1 MSPAAKP
8 PRRAPSPG
16 GARAIPSA
24 PPCTSSASP
33 NRPHREIFAMK
44 DRKFTRVTAFGT
56 AGGWSGKMEHQ
67 VTLQVWGEGFALV
80 EDVRRIV
87 EAEPALRFALL
98 SAQDT
103 RTPHRKHRTR
113 VV

>member
-1 MSPAAKP
+1 
-8 PRRAPSPG
+8 
-16 GARAIPSA
+16 
-24 PPCTSSASP
+24 
-33 NRPHREIFAMK
+33 MK

-87 EAEPALRFALL
+87 EAAPAMRFALIA
-98 SAQDT
+98 AQDT
-103 RTPHRKHRTR
+103 LTPPRNAEERNALTMIKAAL
-113 VV
+113 VQAEPSA

>member
-1 MSPAAKP
+1 
-8 PRRAPSPG
+8 
-16 GARAIPSA
+16 
-24 PPCTSSASP
+24 
-33 NRPHREIFAMK
+33 MK

-87 EAEPALRFALL
+87 EAAPAMRFALI
-98 SAQDT
+98 SAQATLPPPD
-103 RTPHRKHRTR
+103 RKSVVSGKSVSVR
-113 VV
+113 VDLGGRRIIKQKKTKDKLLDNIHYTINITV

>member
-1 MSPAAKP
+1 
-8 PRRAPSPG
+8 
-16 GARAIPSA
+16 
-24 PPCTSSASP
+24 
-33 NRPHREIFAMK
+33 MK

-87 EAEPALRFALL
+87 EAAPAMRFALI

-103 RTPHRKHRTR
+103 LPPPRNADERNADRQIVAQGKRVSVRVDHGGCRINNKKKKHKQSTT
-113 VV
+113 